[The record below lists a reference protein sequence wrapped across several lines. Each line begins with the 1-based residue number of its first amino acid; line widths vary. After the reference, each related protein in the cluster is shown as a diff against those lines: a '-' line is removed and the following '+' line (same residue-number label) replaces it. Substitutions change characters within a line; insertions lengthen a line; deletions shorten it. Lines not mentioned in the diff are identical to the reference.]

1 MGQADAGRSG
11 STSLAERLRGRID
24 ESGPITFAEF
34 MDAALYDPI
43 GGFYSR
49 PPVGEAGHFVTGP
62 HVSPVFGILLARQVE
77 EFWELL
83 ERPDPFIVIEVG
95 AGDGTLASQ
104 ILESVSAPSRSATR
118 YLAVER
124 AEAARGVLDTAGI
137 DSLSGLSQV
146 ASGQVGCVLAN
157 ELIDNLPFHRIRRAT
172 DGLVELYVATQDRA
186 FVLVE
191 GPLSSPDLAQL
202 TPDIPPGTEWVIR
215 PGAAAFVD
223 EASRVLDRGYI
234 WTADYAL
241 GDPSQAISVHGY
253 RDHSLD
259 PDVLADPGSKDITT
273 GVDFE
278 ELRRHALASGL
289 AVWGPVSQREAL
301 LALGFR
307 DLDRRAQARQQ
318 EAIAARNGIDA
329 MRIYS
334 NRTRANL
341 LVARGGLGDFK
352 VLCIG
357 VGTEAPPRSVR
368 ASVW

>member
-1 MGQADAGRSG
+1 MGKTDAAGSG
-11 STSLAERLRGRID
+11 STGLADRLRGRID
-24 ESGPITFAEF
+24 EAGPITFAEF
-34 MDAALYDPI
+34 MEAALYDPA

-49 PPVGEAGHFVTGP
+49 PPVGESGHFVTGP
-62 HVSPVFGILLARQVE
+62 HVSPVFGILVARQVE

-83 ERPDPFIVIEVG
+83 GRPDPFTVIEVG
-95 AGDGTLASQ
+95 AGDGTLARQ
-104 ILESVSAPSRSATR
+104 ILESLPPATRSATR

-124 AEAARGVLDTAGI
+124 AEAARDALAAARI
-137 DSLSGLSQV
+137 EALPALSQV
-146 ASGQVGCVLAN
+146 APGRIGCVLAN
-157 ELIDNLPFHRIRRAT
+157 ELIDNLPFHRIRRTA
-172 DGLVELYVATQDRA
+172 DGFVELYVAREADGFA
-186 FVLVE
+186 LVE
-191 GPLSSPDLAQL
+191 GPLSAPVLAPP
-202 TPDIPPGTEWVIR
+202 TPDIPVGTEWAIR
-215 PGAAAFVD
+215 PGEVAFVD
-223 EASRVLDRGYI
+223 QSVHALGRGYI
-234 WTADYAL
+234 WTADYAV
-241 GDPSQAISVHGY
+241 GDPSHGISVHGY
-253 RDHSLD
+253 RSHSLD
-259 PDVLADPGSKDITT
+259 PDVLTDPGSKDITA

-278 ELRRHALASGL
+278 HLRRHAQASGL

-334 NRTRANL
+334 NRTRANM

-357 VGTEAPPRSVR
+357 VGMETPPRSVR